1 MLPRDRGERNPQA
14 GLIAASAVLALN
26 GLLFLFSGSAPVLA
40 VQGAAGEVMR
50 SVSEPVAAVGRGFAS
65 VRDLFVDI
73 RSLQARLTELLE
85 EREQLVSEAARI
97 ASLER
102 EVAELQAT
110 LDLRATTSF
119 TTVAAQVVARDFAID
134 RRYIILDVGSVDG
147 VKIGDV
153 VIGAGASLAGR
164 VVQVSEQSCQ
174 VRLLT
179 DPEFSVT
186 SEVAATGAIGQVRGR
201 AANPLAFDDVDAQR
215 QVLVGAEV
223 TTSGI
228 ELSPTLRSAFP
239 RGLSVGRVVA
249 VNTVTSAVLQ
259 SADVEP
265 TLDLDS
271 VRTLLVILNYR
282 GGLPDPSETP

>member
-14 GLIAASAVLALN
+14 GLIAIGVVLLFN
-26 GLLFLFSGSAPVLA
+26 GLLFLLSGSAPVLA
-40 VQGAAGEVMR
+40 VQGAAGQVVR
-50 SVSEPVAAVGRGFAS
+50 TVSEPAAAVGRGVVS

-73 RSLQARLTELLE
+73 RSLQARLTALLD
-85 EREQLVSEAARI
+85 ERDQLAAEAARI

-119 TTVAAQVVARDFAID
+119 STVAAQVVARDFAID
-134 RRYIILDVGSVDG
+134 RRYVILDVGSADG
-147 VKIGDV
+147 VKVGDV

-164 VVQVSEQSCQ
+164 VVQVSDQSCQ

-186 SEVAATGAIGQVRGR
+186 SEVASTGAIGQVRGR

-215 QVLVGAEV
+215 QVLVGAEI

-249 VNTVTSAVLQ
+249 VNSIASAVLQ
-259 SADVEP
+259 SADVQP

-282 GGLPDPSETP
+282 GGLPAPIETP

>member
-14 GLIAASAVLALN
+14 GLIAAGAIVAFN
-26 GLLFLFSGSAPVLA
+26 GLLFLLSGTPPVQAL
-40 VQGAAGEVMR
+40 QGAIGQVLR
-50 SVSEPVAAVGRGFAS
+50 SASEPVAAVGRGAAS

-73 RSLQARLTELLE
+73 RSLQARLAELIS
-85 EREQLVSEAARI
+85 ERDQLAAEAARA

-119 TTVAAQVVARDFAID
+119 ATVAAQVVARDFAID
-134 RRYIILDVGSVDG
+134 RRSVILDVGSVDG
-147 VKIGDV
+147 VKVGDV

-164 VVQVSEQSCQ
+164 VVQVSDRSCQ
-174 VRLLT
+174 VRLLS

-186 SEVAATGAIGQVRGR
+186 AEVASTGAIGQVRGR

-215 QVLVGAEV
+215 EILVGAAV

-239 RGLSVGRVVA
+239 RGLAIGSVIA
-249 VNTVTSAVLQ
+249 VNSVASAVLQ
-259 SADVEP
+259 SADIEP

-282 GGLPDPSETP
+282 GGLPDPNATP

>member
-14 GLIAASAVLALN
+14 GLVAIGVVLAIN

-40 VQGAAGEVMR
+40 VQGAAGQVAR
-50 SVSEPVAAVGRGFAS
+50 TVSEPVAAIGRGVAS

-73 RSLQARLTELLE
+73 RSLQARLTALLE
-85 EREQLVSEAARI
+85 ERDQLASEAARI

-119 TTVAAQVVARDFAID
+119 ATVAAQVVARDFAID
-134 RRYIILDVGSVDG
+134 RRYVILDVGSADG
-147 VKIGDV
+147 VKVGDV

-164 VVQVSEQSCQ
+164 VVQVSDQSCQ

-186 SEVAATGAIGQVRGR
+186 SEVASTGAIGQVRGR

-215 QVLVGAEV
+215 QVLVGAEI

-239 RGLSVGRVVA
+239 RGLSVGQVVA
-249 VNTVTSAVLQ
+249 VNSVASAVLQ
-259 SADVEP
+259 SADVQP

-282 GGLPDPSETP
+282 GGLPDPSVTP

>member
-85 EREQLVSEAARI
+85 EREQLLSEAARI

>member
-1 MLPRDRGERNPQA
+1 MLPRDRGDRSQRA
-14 GLIAASAVLALN
+14 GLIAVGVALAFN
-26 GLLFLFSGSAPVLA
+26 GLLFVISGSAPVLA
-40 VQGAAGEVMR
+40 LQGGAGQAVR
-50 SVSEPVAAVGRGFAS
+50 AVSQPIVEIGRGMAAVGS
-65 VRDLFVDI
+65 LVVDI
-73 RSLQARLTELLE
+73 RGLQERFATLLA
-85 EREQLVSEAARI
+85 ERDQLAAEATRI

-119 TTVAAQVVARDFAID
+119 TTVAAQVVARDFSVD
-134 RRYIILDVGSVDG
+134 RRYVILDVGGADG
-147 VKIGDV
+147 VKVGDV

-164 VVQVSEQSCQ
+164 VIQVSDQSCQ

-179 DPEFSVT
+179 DPDFSVT
-186 SEVAATGAIGQVRGR
+186 AEIASTGAIGQVRGR

-215 QVLVGAEV
+215 QVIIGAEV

-228 ELSPTLRSAFP
+228 ELSPSLRSAFP
-239 RGLSVGRVVA
+239 RGLAVGRVVA
-249 VNTVTSAVLQ
+249 VNSIASAVLQ
-259 SADVEP
+259 SADVTP

-282 GGLPDPSETP
+282 GGLPDPNATP

>member
-14 GLIAASAVLALN
+14 GLVAIGVVLVIN
-26 GLLFLFSGSAPVLA
+26 GLLFLLSGSAPVIA
-40 VQGAAGEVMR
+40 VQGAAGQVVR
-50 SVSEPVAAVGRGFAS
+50 TISTPVAEVGKGIAS
-65 VRDLFVDI
+65 IRDLFVDI
-73 RSLQARLTELLE
+73 QSLQARLAALLE
-85 EREQLVSEAARI
+85 ERDQLASEAARI

-134 RRYIILDVGSVDG
+134 RRYVILDVGSADG
-147 VKIGDV
+147 VEVGDV

-164 VVQVSEQSCQ
+164 VVQVSDQSCQ

-186 SEVAATGAIGQVRGR
+186 SEVASTGAIGQVRGR

-215 QVLVGAEV
+215 QVLVGAEI

-239 RGLSVGRVVA
+239 RGLAVGRVVA
-249 VNTVTSAVLQ
+249 VNSVASAVLQ

-282 GGLPDPSETP
+282 GGLPDPNVTP

>member
-14 GLIAASAVLALN
+14 GLIAIGVVLAIN
-26 GLLFLFSGSAPVLA
+26 GLLFLLSRSEPLIA
-40 VQGAAGEVMR
+40 VQGAAGQVVR
-50 SVSEPVAAVGRGFAS
+50 AVSEPVAAVGRGIAS

-73 RSLQARLTELLE
+73 RSLQARLAELLS
-85 EREQLVSEAARI
+85 ERDQLAAEAART

-102 EVAELQAT
+102 EVAELQAM

-119 TTVAAQVVARDFAID
+119 STAAAQVVARDFAID
-134 RRYIILDVGSVDG
+134 RRYVILDVGSADG
-147 VKIGDV
+147 VKVGDV

-164 VVQVSEQSCQ
+164 VVQVSDQSCQ

-186 SEVAATGAIGQVRGR
+186 SEVASTGAIGQVRGR

-215 QVLVGAEV
+215 QVLIGAEI

-249 VNTVTSAVLQ
+249 VNSVASAVLQ
-259 SADVEP
+259 SADVQP

-282 GGLPDPSETP
+282 GGLPDPNVTP

>member
-1 MLPRDRGERNPQA
+1 MLPRDRGDRSQRA
-14 GLIAASAVLALN
+14 GLIAVGVTLAFN
-26 GLLFLFSGSAPVLA
+26 GLLFVISGSAPVLA
-40 VQGAAGEVMR
+40 LQGGAGQAVR
-50 SVSEPVAAVGRGFAS
+50 AVSQPIVEIGRGMAAVGS
-65 VRDLFVDI
+65 LVVDI
-73 RSLQARLTELLE
+73 RGLQERFATLLA
-85 EREQLVSEAARI
+85 ERDQLAAEATRI

-119 TTVAAQVVARDFAID
+119 TTVAAQVVARDFSVD
-134 RRYIILDVGSVDG
+134 RRYVILDVGGADG
-147 VKIGDV
+147 VKVGDV

-164 VVQVSEQSCQ
+164 VIQVSDQSCQ

-179 DPEFSVT
+179 DPDFSVT
-186 SEVAATGAIGQVRGR
+186 AEIASTGAIGQVRGR

-215 QVLVGAEV
+215 QVIIGAEV

-228 ELSPTLRSAFP
+228 ELSPSLRSAFP
-239 RGLSVGRVVA
+239 RGLAVGRVVA
-249 VNTVTSAVLQ
+249 VNSIASAVLQ
-259 SADVEP
+259 SADVTP

-282 GGLPDPSETP
+282 GGLPDPNATP

>member
-14 GLIAASAVLALN
+14 GLVVVGVVLALN
-26 GLLFLFSGSAPVLA
+26 GLLFLFSGSAPVLT

-174 VRLLT
+174 IRLLT
-179 DPEFSVT
+179 DPEFLVT

>member
-14 GLIAASAVLALN
+14 GLVAVGVVLAIN
-26 GLLFLFSGSAPVLA
+26 GILFLLSGSEPVLA
-40 VQGAAGEVMR
+40 VQGAAGQVVR
-50 SVSEPVAAVGRGFAS
+50 AASEPVAAIGRGAAS

-73 RSLQARLTELLE
+73 RSLQARLTALLE
-85 EREQLVSEAARI
+85 ERDQLASEAARI

-102 EVAELQAT
+102 EVAELQAA

-119 TTVAAQVVARDFAID
+119 ATVAAQVVARDFAID
-134 RRYIILDVGSVDG
+134 RRYVILDVGSADG
-147 VKIGDV
+147 VKVGDV

-164 VVQVSEQSCQ
+164 VVQVSDQSCQ

-186 SEVAATGAIGQVRGR
+186 SEVASTGAIGQVRGR

-215 QVLVGAEV
+215 QVLVGAEI

-249 VNTVTSAVLQ
+249 VNSVASAVLQ
-259 SADVEP
+259 SADVQP

-271 VRTLLVILNYR
+271 VRTLLVIINYR
-282 GGLPDPSETP
+282 GGLPDLIETP

>member
-1 MLPRDRGERNPQA
+1 MLPRDRGGRNPQA
-14 GLIAASAVLALN
+14 GLVAIGVVLAIN

-40 VQGAAGEVMR
+40 VQGAAGQVAR
-50 SVSEPVAAVGRGFAS
+50 TVSEPVAAIGRGVGS

-73 RSLQARLTELLE
+73 RSLQARLTALLE
-85 EREQLVSEAARI
+85 ERDQLASEAARI

-119 TTVAAQVVARDFAID
+119 ATVAAQVVARDFAID
-134 RRYIILDVGSVDG
+134 RRYVILDVGSADG
-147 VKIGDV
+147 VKVGDV

-164 VVQVSEQSCQ
+164 VVQVSDQSCQ

-186 SEVAATGAIGQVRGR
+186 SEVASTGAIGQVRGR

-215 QVLVGAEV
+215 QVLVGAEI

-249 VNTVTSAVLQ
+249 VNSVASAVLQ
-259 SADVEP
+259 SADVQP

-282 GGLPDPSETP
+282 GGLPDPSVTP

>member
-14 GLIAASAVLALN
+14 GLVVVGVVLALN

-73 RSLQARLTELLE
+73 RRLQARLTDLLK

-249 VNTVTSAVLQ
+249 VNTVTTAVLQ

>member
-1 MLPRDRGERNPQA
+1 MLPRDRGERNPRA
-14 GLIAASAVLALN
+14 GLLAIAVVLVFN
-26 GLLFLFSGSAPVLA
+26 GLLFLLSGSAPVLA
-40 VQGAAGEVMR
+40 VQGAAGQVVR
-50 SVSEPVAAVGRGFAS
+50 TVSEPVAAAGKGIAA

-73 RSLQARLTELLE
+73 RSLQARLAALLD
-85 EREQLVSEAARI
+85 ERDQLASEAARI

-134 RRYIILDVGSVDG
+134 RRYVILDVGSIDG
-147 VKIGDV
+147 VKVGDV

-164 VVQVSEQSCQ
+164 VVQVSDQSCQ

-186 SEVAATGAIGQVRGR
+186 SEIASTGAIGQVRGR

-215 QVLVGAEV
+215 QVLVGAEI

-239 RGLSVGRVVA
+239 RGLAVGRVVA
-249 VNTVTSAVLQ
+249 VNSIASAVLQ

-282 GGLPDPSETP
+282 GGLPDPNATP

>member
-14 GLIAASAVLALN
+14 GLVAIGVVLAIN

-40 VQGAAGEVMR
+40 VQGAAGQVVR
-50 SVSEPVAAVGRGFAS
+50 TVSEPVAAIGRSATS

-73 RSLQARLTELLE
+73 RSLQARLTALLD
-85 EREQLVSEAARI
+85 ERDQLAAEAARI

-119 TTVAAQVVARDFAID
+119 ATVAAQVVARDFAID
-134 RRYIILDVGSVDG
+134 RRYVILDVGSADG
-147 VKIGDV
+147 VKVGDV

-164 VVQVSEQSCQ
+164 VVQVSDQSCQ

-186 SEVAATGAIGQVRGR
+186 SEVASTGAIGQVRGR

-215 QVLVGAEV
+215 QVLVGAEI

-249 VNTVTSAVLQ
+249 VNSVASAVLQ
-259 SADVEP
+259 SADVQP

-282 GGLPDPSETP
+282 GGLPDPVVTP

>member
-14 GLIAASAVLALN
+14 GLIAAGAIVAFN
-26 GLLFLFSGSAPVLA
+26 GLLFLLSGTPP
-40 VQGAAGEVMR
+40 VQGIQGAIGQVLR
-50 SVSEPVAAVGRGFAS
+50 SASEPVAAVGRGAAS

-73 RSLQARLTELLE
+73 RSLQARLAELIS
-85 EREQLVSEAARI
+85 ERDQLAAEAARA

-119 TTVAAQVVARDFAID
+119 ATVAAQVVARDFAID
-134 RRYIILDVGSVDG
+134 RRSVILDVGSVDG
-147 VKIGDV
+147 VKVGDV

-164 VVQVSEQSCQ
+164 VVQVSDRSCQ
-174 VRLLT
+174 VRLLS

-186 SEVAATGAIGQVRGR
+186 AEVASTGAIGQVRGR

-215 QVLVGAEV
+215 EILVGAAV

-239 RGLSVGRVVA
+239 RGLAIGSVVA
-249 VNTVTSAVLQ
+249 VNSVASAVLQ
-259 SADVEP
+259 SADIEP

-282 GGLPDPSETP
+282 GGLPDPNATP

>member
-14 GLIAASAVLALN
+14 GLVAIGVVLLFN
-26 GLLFLFSGSAPVLA
+26 GLLFLLSGSAPVLA
-40 VQGAAGEVMR
+40 VQGAVGQVVR
-50 SVSEPVAAVGRGFAS
+50 TVSEPAAAVGRGVVS

-73 RSLQARLTELLE
+73 RSLQARLTALLE
-85 EREQLVSEAARI
+85 ERDQLAAEAARI

-119 TTVAAQVVARDFAID
+119 ATVAAQVVARDFAID
-134 RRYIILDVGSVDG
+134 RRYVILDVGSADG
-147 VKIGDV
+147 VKVGDV

-164 VVQVSEQSCQ
+164 VVQVSDQSCQ

-186 SEVAATGAIGQVRGR
+186 SEVASTGAIGQVRGR

-215 QVLVGAEV
+215 QVLVGAEI

-249 VNTVTSAVLQ
+249 VNSIASAVLQ
-259 SADVEP
+259 SADVQP

-282 GGLPDPSETP
+282 GGLPDPIETP

>member
-14 GLIAASAVLALN
+14 GLVVVGVVLALN

-73 RSLQARLTELLE
+73 RSLQARLTDLLK

-249 VNTVTSAVLQ
+249 VNTVTTAVLQ

>member
-14 GLIAASAVLALN
+14 GLIAAGAVLALN

>member
-14 GLIAASAVLALN
+14 GLIAIGVVLAIN
-26 GLLFLFSGSAPVLA
+26 GLLFLLSRSEPLIA
-40 VQGAAGEVMR
+40 VQGAAGQVVR
-50 SVSEPVAAVGRGFAS
+50 AVSEPVAAVGRGIAS

-73 RSLQARLTELLE
+73 RSLQARLAELLS
-85 EREQLVSEAARI
+85 ERDQLAAEAART

-102 EVAELQAT
+102 EVAELQT
-110 LDLRATTSF
+110 MLDLRATTSF
-119 TTVAAQVVARDFAID
+119 STAAAQVVARDFAID
-134 RRYIILDVGSVDG
+134 RRYVILDVGSADG
-147 VKIGDV
+147 VKVGDV

-164 VVQVSEQSCQ
+164 VVQVSDQSCQ

-186 SEVAATGAIGQVRGR
+186 SEVASTGAIGQVRGR

-215 QVLVGAEV
+215 QVLVGAEI

-249 VNTVTSAVLQ
+249 VNSVASAVLQ
-259 SADVEP
+259 SADVQP

-282 GGLPDPSETP
+282 GGLPDPNVTP

>member
-14 GLIAASAVLALN
+14 GLIAVGVVLAIN
-26 GLLFLFSGSAPVLA
+26 GILFLLSGSEPVLA
-40 VQGAAGEVMR
+40 AQGAAGQVVR
-50 SVSEPVAAVGRGFAS
+50 TVCEPVAAIGRGAAS

-73 RSLQARLTELLE
+73 RSLQARLTALLD
-85 EREQLVSEAARI
+85 ERDQLAAEAARI

-119 TTVAAQVVARDFAID
+119 ATVAAQVVARDFAID
-134 RRYIILDVGSVDG
+134 RRYVILDVGSADG
-147 VKIGDV
+147 VKVGDV

-164 VVQVSEQSCQ
+164 VVQVSDQSCQ

-186 SEVAATGAIGQVRGR
+186 SEVASTGAIGQVRGR

-215 QVLVGAEV
+215 QVLVGAEI

-249 VNTVTSAVLQ
+249 VNSVASAVLQ
-259 SADVEP
+259 SADVQP

-271 VRTLLVILNYR
+271 VRTLLVIINYR
-282 GGLPDPSETP
+282 GGLPDPVVTP

>member
-1 MLPRDRGERNPQA
+1 MLPRDRGERNPRA
-14 GLIAASAVLALN
+14 GLVAVGVVLALN
-26 GLLFLFSGSAPVLA
+26 GLLFFFSGSAPVLA

-164 VVQVSEQSCQ
+164 VVHVSEQSCQ

>member
-14 GLIAASAVLALN
+14 GLIAIGVVLAIN
-26 GLLFLFSGSAPVLA
+26 GILFLLSGSEPVLA
-40 VQGAAGEVMR
+40 AQGAAGQVVR
-50 SVSEPVAAVGRGFAS
+50 TVSEPVAAIGRSAAS

-73 RSLQARLTELLE
+73 RSLQARLTALLD
-85 EREQLVSEAARI
+85 ERDQLAAEAARI

-119 TTVAAQVVARDFAID
+119 ATVAAQVVARDFAID
-134 RRYIILDVGSVDG
+134 RRYVILDVGSADG
-147 VKIGDV
+147 VKVGDV

-164 VVQVSEQSCQ
+164 VVQVSDQSCQ

-186 SEVAATGAIGQVRGR
+186 SEVASTGAIGQVRGR

-215 QVLVGAEV
+215 QVLVGAEI

-249 VNTVTSAVLQ
+249 VNSVASAVLQ
-259 SADVEP
+259 SADVQP

-282 GGLPDPSETP
+282 GGLPDPVVTP

>member
-1 MLPRDRGERNPQA
+1 MLPRDRGERNPRA
-14 GLIAASAVLALN
+14 GLVAIGVVLVFN
-26 GLLFLFSGSAPVLA
+26 GLLFLLSGSAPVLA
-40 VQGAAGEVMR
+40 VQGAAGQVMR
-50 SVSEPVAAVGRGFAS
+50 TISEPVAAVGRGTAS

-73 RSLQARLTELLE
+73 RSLQARLTALLQ
-85 EREQLVSEAARI
+85 ERDQLASEAARI

-102 EVAELQAT
+102 EVAELQAA

-134 RRYIILDVGSVDG
+134 RRYVILDVGSADG
-147 VKIGDV
+147 VNVGDV

-164 VVQVSEQSCQ
+164 VVQVSDQSCQ

-186 SEVAATGAIGQVRGR
+186 SEVASTGAIGQVRGR

-215 QVLVGAEV
+215 QVLVGAEI

-239 RGLSVGRVVA
+239 RGLAVGRVVA
-249 VNTVTSAVLQ
+249 VNSIASAVLQ
-259 SADVEP
+259 SADVQP

-282 GGLPDPSETP
+282 GGLPDPSVTP

>member
-14 GLIAASAVLALN
+14 GLVAIAVALIFN
-26 GLLFLFSGSAPVLA
+26 GLLFLLSGSAPALA
-40 VQGAAGEVMR
+40 VQGAAGEVVR
-50 SVSEPVAAVGRGFAS
+50 TISEPVASAGRGAAS
-65 VRDLFVDI
+65 IRDLFVDI
-73 RSLQARLTELLE
+73 RSLQARLTALLE
-85 EREQLVSEAARI
+85 ERDQLASEAARI

-119 TTVAAQVVARDFAID
+119 ATVAAQVVARDFAID
-134 RRYIILDVGSVDG
+134 RRYVILDVGSVDG
-147 VKIGDV
+147 VKVGDV

-164 VVQVSEQSCQ
+164 VTQVSDQSCQ

-186 SEVAATGAIGQVRGR
+186 SEVASTGAIGQVRGR

-215 QVLVGAEV
+215 QVLVGAEI

-249 VNTVTSAVLQ
+249 VNSVASAVLQ
-259 SADVEP
+259 SADVQP

-282 GGLPDPSETP
+282 GGLPEPSETP

>member
-14 GLIAASAVLALN
+14 GLVAIGVVLAIN
-26 GLLFLFSGSAPVLA
+26 GILFLLSSSEPVLA
-40 VQGAAGEVMR
+40 VQGAAGQVVR
-50 SVSEPVAAVGRGFAS
+50 AASEPVAAIGRGAAS

-73 RSLQARLTELLE
+73 RSLQARLTALLE
-85 EREQLVSEAARI
+85 ERDQLASEAARI

-119 TTVAAQVVARDFAID
+119 ATVAAQVVARDFAID
-134 RRYIILDVGSVDG
+134 RRYVILDVGSADG
-147 VKIGDV
+147 VKVGDV

-164 VVQVSEQSCQ
+164 VVQVSDQSCQ

-186 SEVAATGAIGQVRGR
+186 SEVASTGAIGQVQGR

-215 QVLVGAEV
+215 QVLVGAEI

-249 VNTVTSAVLQ
+249 VNSVASAVLQ
-259 SADVEP
+259 SADVQP

-282 GGLPDPSETP
+282 GGLPDLIETP

>member
-1 MLPRDRGERNPQA
+1 MLPRDRGERKPRA
-14 GLIAASAVLALN
+14 GLISIGVVLAIN
-26 GLLFLFSGSAPVLA
+26 GLLFLLSGSAPVLA
-40 VQGAAGEVMR
+40 VQGAAGQAIR
-50 SVSEPVAAVGRGFAS
+50 AVSQPIAEIGRGIAS
-65 VRDLFVDI
+65 VGSLVVDI
-73 RSLQARLTELLE
+73 RGLQERFATLLA
-85 EREQLVSEAARI
+85 ERDQLAAEATRI

-110 LDLRATTSF
+110 LDLRATTAF
-119 TTVAAQVVARDFAID
+119 ATVAAQVVARDFSID
-134 RRYIILDVGSVDG
+134 RRYVILDVGSADG
-147 VKIGDV
+147 VKVGDV

-164 VVQVSEQSCQ
+164 VVQVSDQSCQ

-186 SEVAATGAIGQVRGR
+186 SEVASTGAIGQVRGR

-215 QVLVGAEV
+215 QVVVGAEV

-239 RGLSVGRVVA
+239 RGLAVGRVVA
-249 VNTVTSAVLQ
+249 VNAVTSAVLQ

-265 TLDLDS
+265 TIDLDS

-282 GGLPDPSETP
+282 GGLPEPSATP

>member
-1 MLPRDRGERNPQA
+1 MLPRDSGERNPQA
-14 GLIAASAVLALN
+14 GLVAVGVVLLFN
-26 GLLFLFSGSAPVLA
+26 GLLFLLSGSAPVLA
-40 VQGAAGEVMR
+40 VQGAAGQVVR
-50 SVSEPVAAVGRGFAS
+50 TLSEPMAAVGRGAVS

-73 RSLQARLTELLE
+73 RSLQARLAALLQ
-85 EREQLVSEAARI
+85 ERDQLASEAARI

-119 TTVAAQVVARDFAID
+119 ATVAAQVVARDFAID
-134 RRYIILDVGSVDG
+134 RRYVILDVGSADG
-147 VKIGDV
+147 VKVGDV

-164 VVQVSEQSCQ
+164 VVQVSDQSCQ

-186 SEVAATGAIGQVRGR
+186 SEIASTGAIGQVRGR
-201 AANPLAFDDVDAQR
+201 GANPLAFDDVDAQR
-215 QVLVGAEV
+215 QVLVGAEI

-239 RGLSVGRVVA
+239 RGFSVGRVVA
-249 VNTVTSAVLQ
+249 VNSIASAVLQ
-259 SADVEP
+259 SADVQP

-282 GGLPDPSETP
+282 GGLPEPSVTP

>member
-85 EREQLVSEAARI
+85 EREQLLSEAARI

-249 VNTVTSAVLQ
+249 VNTITSAVLQ

>member
-14 GLIAASAVLALN
+14 GLVVVGVVLALN

-73 RSLQARLTELLE
+73 RSLQARLTDLLK

>member
-1 MLPRDRGERNPQA
+1 MLPRDRGERNPRA
-14 GLIAASAVLALN
+14 GLAAVGAVLALN
-26 GLLFLFSGSAPVLA
+26 GLLFLFSASAPVLA
-40 VQGAAGEVMR
+40 VQGAAGEVVR

-85 EREQLVSEAARI
+85 EREQLLSEAARI

-215 QVLVGAEV
+215 QVLVGAEI

>member
-14 GLIAASAVLALN
+14 GLAAIGVVLVLN
-26 GLLFLFSGSAPVLA
+26 GLLFLLSGSAPVLA
-40 VQGAAGEVMR
+40 VQGAAGQVMR
-50 SVSEPVAAVGRGFAS
+50 TISEPVAAAGRGVAS

-73 RSLQARLTELLE
+73 RSLQARLTALLE
-85 EREQLVSEAARI
+85 ERDQLASEAARI

-102 EVAELQAT
+102 EVAELQAA

-134 RRYIILDVGSVDG
+134 RRYVILDVGSVDG
-147 VKIGDV
+147 VKVGDV

-164 VVQVSEQSCQ
+164 VVQVSDQSCQ

-186 SEVAATGAIGQVRGR
+186 SEVASTGAIGQVRGR

-215 QVLVGAEV
+215 QVLVGAEI

-239 RGLSVGRVVA
+239 RGLAVGRVVA
-249 VNTVTSAVLQ
+249 VNSVASAVLQ
-259 SADVEP
+259 SADVQP

-282 GGLPDPSETP
+282 GGLPEPSVTP

>member
-14 GLIAASAVLALN
+14 GLVAVGVVLAIN

-40 VQGAAGEVMR
+40 VQGAAGQIAR
-50 SVSEPVAAVGRGFAS
+50 TVSEPIAAIGRGAVS

-73 RSLQARLTELLE
+73 RSLQARLTALLD
-85 EREQLVSEAARI
+85 ERDQLAAEAARV

-119 TTVAAQVVARDFAID
+119 ATVAAQVVARDFAID
-134 RRYIILDVGSVDG
+134 RRYVILDVGSADG
-147 VKIGDV
+147 VKVGDV

-164 VVQVSEQSCQ
+164 VVQVSDQSCQ

-186 SEVAATGAIGQVRGR
+186 SEVASTGAIGQVRGR

-215 QVLVGAEV
+215 QVLVGAEI

-249 VNTVTSAVLQ
+249 VNSVASAVLQ
-259 SADVEP
+259 SADVQP

-282 GGLPDPSETP
+282 GGLPDPGVTP

>member
-1 MLPRDRGERNPQA
+1 MLPRDRGERKPRA
-14 GLIAASAVLALN
+14 GLISIGVVLAIN
-26 GLLFLFSGSAPVLA
+26 GLLFLLSGSAPVLA
-40 VQGAAGEVMR
+40 VQGAAGQAIR
-50 SVSEPVAAVGRGFAS
+50 AVSQPIAEIGRGMAS
-65 VRDLFVDI
+65 VESLLVDI
-73 RSLQARLTELLE
+73 RSLQQRLAGLLTEN
-85 EREQLVSEAARI
+85 EQLTAEATRI

-119 TTVAAQVVARDFAID
+119 ATVAAQVVARDFSID
-134 RRYIILDVGSVDG
+134 RRYVILDVGSADG
-147 VKIGDV
+147 VKVGDV

-164 VVQVSEQSCQ
+164 VVQVSDQSCQ

-186 SEVAATGAIGQVRGR
+186 SEVASTGAIGQVRGR

-215 QVLVGAEV
+215 QVIVGAEV

-239 RGLSVGRVVA
+239 RGLAVGRVVA
-249 VNTVTSAVLQ
+249 VNAVTSAVLQ

-265 TLDLDS
+265 TIDLDS

-282 GGLPDPSETP
+282 GGLPEPSATP

>member
-1 MLPRDRGERNPQA
+1 MLPRDRGERNPRA
-14 GLIAASAVLALN
+14 GLVAVGAVLALN

>member
-1 MLPRDRGERNPQA
+1 MINRSSGERNPRS
-14 GLIAASAVLALN
+14 GLVAFGAVMDLN

>member
-1 MLPRDRGERNPQA
+1 MLPRDRGDRSQRA
-14 GLIAASAVLALN
+14 GLIAVGVALAFN
-26 GLLFLFSGSAPVLA
+26 GLLFVISGSAPVVALQGGAGQVVRA
-40 VQGAAGEVMR
+40 VSQPIAEIGRGM
-50 SVSEPVAAVGRGFAS
+50 AAVGS
-65 VRDLFVDI
+65 LVVDI
-73 RSLQARLTELLE
+73 RGLQERFATLLA
-85 EREQLVSEAARI
+85 ERDQLAAEATRI

-119 TTVAAQVVARDFAID
+119 TTVAAQVVARDFSVD
-134 RRYIILDVGSVDG
+134 RRYVILDVGGADG
-147 VKIGDV
+147 VKVGDV

-164 VVQVSEQSCQ
+164 VIQVSDQSCQ

-179 DPEFSVT
+179 DPDFSVT
-186 SEVAATGAIGQVRGR
+186 AEIASTGAIGQVRGR

-215 QVLVGAEV
+215 QVIIGAEV

-228 ELSPTLRSAFP
+228 ELSPSLRSAFP
-239 RGLSVGRVVA
+239 RGLAVGRVVA
-249 VNTVTSAVLQ
+249 VNSIASAVLQ
-259 SADVEP
+259 SADVTP

-282 GGLPDPSETP
+282 GGLPDPNATP